1 MPAEHAQIRL
11 MTASPV
17 TLRACIPA
25 PDQVTPEQAYFRDL
39 NFYKK
44 TLFHTP
50 FLSRGRAVTLLE
62 YRDAQVI
69 FEVDD
74 WFNTLPAAVKR
85 YLLPLQCTY
94 VKWYNETV
102 HDLPQNY
109 AFCDLYKQ
117 KTANMQRHY
126 MQHNTRWRTIWFC
139 PLPGCPISSANK
151 EGLVRHLQSK
161 QHAKGIDTFRG
172 RTLAKQIVNQNC
184 FWPLNQTFADKLLRA
199 SKRLLR
205 YVALYSMAG
214 VAIENRLFRIPSC
227 ARDTTFIDACA
238 AFLTQKMELS
248 QVMPSGCNLLRVAV
262 QPRNQLAVPERPRA
276 SAFSENRVVDPATMQ
291 MDLVT
296 PAFQSYRG
304 ETSRAW
310 MASEYGI
317 TADTSS
323 LISSASGTERETDE
337 EVCSFDLGPEPFDPE
352 DQGRLSADEWLDDFQ
367 QGLVPGGS
375 QPRNIDYNKYLAMP
389 KKTSILDM
397 MRQDIEDNDEVPHT
411 SPERALTPT
420 IGFDYDYATDAPP
433 DIQRVEDA
441 PMHSTPYPDPPTLSA
456 RPGPVLLP
464 P

>member
-1 MPAEHAQIRL
+1 MLAEHAQIRL

-50 FLSRGRAVTLLE
+50 FLSCGRAVTLLE

-74 WFNTLPAAVKR
+74 WFNTLPAAVQR
-85 YLLPLQCTY
+85 YLLPLQSKY
-94 VKWYNETV
+94 AKWYNKTV
-102 HDLPQNY
+102 RDLPQNQ
-109 AFCDLYKQ
+109 AFCDLCKQ

-126 MQHNTRWRTIWFC
+126 MQHHTRWRTIWFC

-172 RTLAKQIVNQNC
+172 HTLAKQIVNQNC

-199 SKRLLR
+199 SKRLIR
-205 YVALYSMAG
+205 YVVLYSMAG
-214 VAIENRLFRIPSC
+214 VAIEKRLFRIPSC

-238 AFLTQKMELS
+238 AFLTPKMELS
-248 QVMPSGCNLLRVAV
+248 QVMPSGCNLRCFAF
-262 QPRNQLAVPERPRA
+262 QPRNQLAVPERPSA
-276 SAFSENRVVDPATMQ
+276 SAFSEDHSVVDPATMQ

-296 PAFQSYRG
+296 PAFQPYRG
-304 ETSRAW
+304 ETGRAW

-317 TADTSS
+317 TADTS
-323 LISSASGTERETDE
+323 LISSASGTEREDTDE
-337 EVCSFDLGPEPFDPE
+337 EICSFDLGPEPFDPE

-375 QPRNIDYNKYLAMP
+375 QPRNIDYDKYLVMP

-397 MRQDIEDNDEVPHT
+397 MRQDIENNDKVVPT
-411 SPERALTPT
+411 SPERANSDNR
-420 IGFDYDYATDAPP
+420 I
-433 DIQRVEDA
+433 
-441 PMHSTPYPDPPTLSA
+441 
-456 RPGPVLLP
+456 
-464 P
+464 